1 MKRQDMGEARRLVI
15 VHRKRSG
22 ALGKTSNSHADV
34 RNIAIKA
41 VGWDEALGKD
51 RGSSEEA

>member
-41 VGWDEALGKD
+41 VGWDEAIGKD
-51 RGSSEEA
+51 RGLSEEA